1 MLARCGETG
10 TLGPVG
16 SIANWCIHYGKEHS
30 FSKFKNRNIIFSIN
44 PTFRNILKRIES
56 KVSKKCSH
64 THVYNNTFHSSQ
76 ELKQSKYVLTDK
88 WLKKMWYIHI
98 AEYYSSL
105 KGKEILSHSAIGMNL
120 EDTMLCEISQL

>member
-1 MLARCGETG
+1 MYIT
-10 TLGPVG
+10 TLFTE
-16 SIANWCIHYGKEHS
+16 A
-30 FSKFKNRNIIFSIN
+30 
-44 PTFRNILKRIES
+44 
-56 KVSKKCSH
+56 
-64 THVYNNTFHSSQ
+64 
-76 ELKQSKYVLTDK
+76 ELKQSKYVLADK